1 MSMVPGTGLGG
12 ISPTSTSTNQSGT
25 ASTQGQNPLSQMDSP
40 NAFLDLLVAELKY
53 QDPLNPVSGTQFM
66 GQLAELTQVQTLE
79 SLSQTVTSEAAT
91 NEESTATSLLGK
103 QATATT
109 KDGKLITGQVESAKF
124 SSNGT
129 PQVEIGST
137 WVSLSAIEQ
146 VSEPGSGGGT

>member
-1 MSMVPGTGLGG
+1 MSIVPSTGSGG
-12 ISPTSTSTNQSGT
+12 ISPTGSPANQSG
-25 ASTQGQNPLSQMDSP
+25 STQGHNPLSQMDSP

-79 SLSQTVTSEAAT
+79 SLSQKVTSEAAS

-109 KDGKLITGQVESAKF
+109 KDGKLVSGQVESAKF
-124 SSNGT
+124 SSDGT

-137 WVSLSAIEQ
+137 WVSLGAIEQ
-146 VSEPGSGGGT
+146 VSEPGPGGA